1 MNDKEMLKQDLMDK
15 RMTLAMLLFNNEDSL
30 SDEEK
35 LEVDISIRNSHLHA
49 RNENLELAMACVES
63 GISKLESLN
72 NG

>member
-1 MNDKEMLKQDLMDK
+1 MNDKEMLKQNLMDR

-30 SDEEK
+30 STEEK

-49 RNENLELAMACVES
+49 RNENLELAMVCVES